1 MDITVNE
8 AIKFAV
14 LMGSFVTAIGVMYK
28 AIRSGIK
35 KVFDA
40 QTKTILDKIETLSK
54 KVDQTEQ
61 SVCKNYIVPFLSSV
75 ERGEAMDQ
83 IEILRF
89 WEEYD
94 LYKSAGGNSYIH
106 DRVERLRKEGKL

>member
-8 AIKFAV
+8 VLKFAV
-14 LMGSFVTAIGVMYK
+14 LMGSFVTACGVLYK
-28 AIRSGIK
+28 ALKGGIK

-40 QTKTILDKIETLSK
+40 QTKTILTTIDTLSK
-54 KVDQTEQ
+54 KIDQTEQ
-61 SVCKNYIVPFLSSV
+61 SVCKNYIVPFLSRV

-83 IEILRF
+83 IEYMRF

-94 LYKSAGGNSYIH
+94 SYKSLGGNSYIH
-106 DRVERLRKEGKL
+106 DRVERLKKEGKL